1 MRRRPFTFTL
11 SFLTALLLGAA
22 LPIAQAQEKPPLRIV
37 VGFPPG
43 GSADILA
50 RMIANALRDD
60 YTAIVENKAG
70 PGGRIALNFVTTSKP
85 DGQTVIVLPSGT
97 APMDCNQSVDSYQRL
112 VT

>member
-60 YTAIVENKAG
+60 YTAKISAEP
-70 PGGRIALNFVTTSKP
+70 PGGNPTTMRKGGFS
-85 DGQTVIVLPSGT
+85 
-97 APMDCNQSVDSYQRL
+97 
-112 VT
+112 